1 MLCTAAQ
8 LTLVGSTTAHE
19 LKFAR
24 ASSIEGKAPVR
35 ASCHEVCELTL
46 VRHRRRKHALNSMSR
61 GHCHPRERHRSSSL
75 TRYTLLEANSTGDGR
90 KFAGEAG
97 RALESSHPAPP
108 LLCFVYVCVG
118 VVVSAKPP
126 PTALPQVPFRMERTP
141 GSTCDQQH
149 AGGCPSSKIT
159 TTTPTPRGLRV

>member
-1 MLCTAAQ
+1 MLCTAAR

-61 GHCHPRERHRSSSL
+61 GHCHPRERDRSSSL
-75 TRYTLLEANSTGDGR
+75 TRYGRYTLLEANSTGDGR
-90 KFAGEAG
+90 KFIGESG

-118 VVVSAKPP
+118 VVVSAKHRLPLSPKYRLEWREPP
-126 PTALPQVPFRMERTP
+126 DLPVINSTP
-141 GSTCDQQH
+141 GVVQVARSRQPH
-149 AGGCPSSKIT
+149 P
-159 TTTPTPRGLRV
+159 LREV